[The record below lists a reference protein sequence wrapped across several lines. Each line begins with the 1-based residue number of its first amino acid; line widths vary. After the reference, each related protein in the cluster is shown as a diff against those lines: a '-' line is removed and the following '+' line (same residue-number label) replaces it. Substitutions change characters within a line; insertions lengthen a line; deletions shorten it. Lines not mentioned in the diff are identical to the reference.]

1 MSTET
6 LLEKMNL
13 KQRLET
19 LETDAQKTA
28 SDLNR
33 QTDQLDGEPQ
43 KEGFAVLSFCHTSLW
58 SSALRASSRPSSNR
72 SSLTEEQLFE
82 LNVSAQKAAPGG
94 TLTSLPSLEVALVC
108 QPCPAH
114 IRKAGKPKD
123 LAVID
128 DDMPILSKPIDPEG

>member
-43 KEGFAVLSFCHTSLW
+43 KRRLRSAFLLSHVAVV
-58 SSALRASSRPSSNR
+58 
-72 SSLTEEQLFE
+72 
-82 LNVSAQKAAPGG
+82 VSA
-94 TLTSLPSLEVALVC
+94 PS
-108 QPCPAH
+108 
-114 IRKAGKPKD
+114 
-123 LAVID
+123 
-128 DDMPILSKPIDPEG
+128 

>member
-94 TLTSLPSLEVALVC
+94 TLTSLPRHPLGCRLFASLARPRFAR
-108 QPCPAH
+108 QTS
-114 IRKAGKPKD
+114 PK
-123 LAVID
+123 
-128 DDMPILSKPIDPEG
+128 SRCHR